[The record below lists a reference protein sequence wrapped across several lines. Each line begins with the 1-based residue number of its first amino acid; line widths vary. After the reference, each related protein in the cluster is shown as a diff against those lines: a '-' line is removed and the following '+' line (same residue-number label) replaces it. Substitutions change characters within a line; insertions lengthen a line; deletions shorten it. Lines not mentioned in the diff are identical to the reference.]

1 MLRIISGKARG
12 TRLAG
17 FQEGNIKP
25 TSGRTKEALFSIIF
39 SKGINGAFLDLFS
52 GSGQIGL
59 EAASR
64 GFSPVVLVE
73 KSKKAQIII
82 RENIRRTKMS
92 ANIKLLGQSVEQA
105 IKKLVAEENGFDII
119 YMDPPWDLAERI
131 FYQLQ
136 EQLAQIMMPDGLL
149 ILEHEIKVEAPDAVT
164 VLEHLQSCNYGSAML
179 SFYKRK

>member
-92 ANIKLLGQSVEQA
+92 ANLRLL
-105 IKKLVAEENGFDII
+105 
-119 YMDPPWDLAERI
+119 DLAERI

>member
-1 MLRIISGKARG
+1 MARIISGKAKG
-12 TRLAG
+12 FKLAS
-17 FQEGNIKP
+17 FQEDKLRP

-39 SKGINGAFLDLFS
+39 SKQICGSFLDLFS

-73 KSKKAQIII
+73 MSSKARNII
-82 RENIRRTKMS
+82 RQNIASTKMS
-92 ANIKLLGQSVEQA
+92 ADVTLIGQSAERAVT
-105 IKKLVAEENGFDII
+105 KLSKEGAKFDII
-119 YMDPPWDLAERI
+119 YMDPPWDLAEKS
-131 FYQLQ
+131 FYRLQ
-136 EQLAQIMMPDGLL
+136 VPLAQIMKSDGLL
-149 ILEHEIKVEAPDAVT
+149 ILEHDSKVKAPDAVT